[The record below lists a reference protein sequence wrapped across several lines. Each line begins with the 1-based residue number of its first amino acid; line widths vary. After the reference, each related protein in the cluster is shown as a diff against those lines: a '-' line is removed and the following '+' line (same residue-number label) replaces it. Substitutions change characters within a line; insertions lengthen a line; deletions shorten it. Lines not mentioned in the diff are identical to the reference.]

1 MMIIGP
7 FMIFNFFDRKQT
19 LRSYE
24 YDFSSSVVCIGFAW
38 RYVIV
43 ERHQKII
50 SVSPKIPLLKVIF
63 RICKRSICKG
73 FCEITF
79 LRVIIAWH
87 LLTIVHEK
95 YQTVAQGVPC
105 QYCCHPAAGA
115 LPPKHC
121 ESVLSQ
127 QPELQSSLQ

>member
-50 SVSPKIPLLKVIF
+50 SVSPGKK
-63 RICKRSICKG
+63 
-73 FCEITF
+73 
-79 LRVIIAWH
+79 
-87 LLTIVHEK
+87 EK
-95 YQTVAQGVPC
+95 YMIINILSFCGVKMSLINFSFFYIIVKVHFRHLFLPC
-105 QYCCHPAAGA
+105 
-115 LPPKHC
+115 
-121 ESVLSQ
+121 
-127 QPELQSSLQ
+127 